1 MADRDQD
8 TIAIQEAYAN
18 LYNEIVK
25 PDRVFVATQYFRKKW
40 LPRLGPT
47 LAWVIIALRQHCYW
61 SKETGEKRDWCL
73 ISQEELAAEAGISVA
88 TLKRLLKQEHADK
101 FIVEISHRYRYDPHK
116 RKQVRKKSRYRLRMD
131 DPLTPEDEALLREKL
146 TQQLAGLKVD
156 PETGQID
163 MLALLDRLSQGDLA
177 DLPLNL
183 SDRSNEPAET
193 RQLDESIGVLAK
205 QISLFL
211 TGSNRSDSATA
222 AAESDES
229 NPYPG
234 SILVSAEDI
243 RQFELAEDHVLLT
256 CQDGYL
262 AVPIEEVVK
271 RDLRMS
277 GGRATNYAR
286 TECFFSVAH
295 ALGEGPA
302 EDWLPEEEARLI
314 LLNRLERELSEQYRQ
329 LGAFSLAEALRQYFS
344 PDLAAGFVTGQ
355 PDEELGRVREW
366 LIYTRR
372 AKGLKNPAGFLRS
385 RLESG
390 ELPPDSIDSTNS
402 SD

>member
-1 MADRDQD
+1 M
-8 TIAIQEAYAN
+8 
-18 LYNEIVK
+18 
-25 PDRVFVATQYFRKKW
+25 
-40 LPRLGPT
+40 
-47 LAWVIIALRQHCYW
+47 
-61 SKETGEKRDWCL
+61 
-73 ISQEELAAEAGISVA
+73 
-88 TLKRLLKQEHADK
+88 
-101 FIVEISHRYRYDPHK
+101 
-116 RKQVRKKSRYRLRMD
+116 
-131 DPLTPEDEALLREKL
+131 
-146 TQQLAGLKVD
+146 
-156 PETGQID
+156 
-163 MLALLDRLSQGDLA
+163 
-177 DLPLNL
+177 
-183 SDRSNEPAET
+183 
-193 RQLDESIGVLAK
+193 LAK